1 MRDRSWMTGS
11 HPERRRGSPPGAAP
25 LSRPHLDVRPAPA
38 RPNQT
43 GGRLGSTN
51 KKEEFT
57 AMKALIRN
65 LVVREEGQ
73 DLVEYALLAAL
84 LSIVSITA
92 LLALGPTIANV
103 WTQINAAISGA

>member
-1 MRDRSWMTGS
+1 
-11 HPERRRGSPPGAAP
+11 
-25 LSRPHLDVRPAPA
+25 
-38 RPNQT
+38 
-43 GGRLGSTN
+43 
-51 KKEEFT
+51 
-57 AMKALIRN
+57 MKALIRN

-103 WTQINAAISGA
+103 WTQIFRVPDLSVGIAGGAKAPPAPDGLGSEVEGR